1 VFPRVRDLG
10 IPAAEVAELLLV
22 RGGVACLPGT
32 AFGAHGEGYLRF
44 SYANSVERIREA
56 LAAIEVVSGEVAH
69 A

>member
-1 VFPRVRDLG
+1 
-10 IPAAEVAELLLV
+10 VAELLLV

-32 AFGAHGEGYLRF
+32 AFGVHGEGYLRF

-56 LAAIEVVSGEVAH
+56 LNAIEVVSGEVAH